1 VHAALESRDHI
12 PSVVL
17 VLGAD
22 DNSVDLLQEGGRTIE
37 EAHAEKLRGLSAAT
51 CVFVRYTDKICG
63 GEIP

>member
-1 VHAALESRDHI
+1 VHAALESRDNI

-22 DNSVDLLQEGGRTIE
+22 DDGIDLLHEGGRAIE
-37 EAHAEKLRGLSAAT
+37 EAHAETLRGLSAAT
-51 CVFVRYTDKICG
+51 CVFVRYTDEICG